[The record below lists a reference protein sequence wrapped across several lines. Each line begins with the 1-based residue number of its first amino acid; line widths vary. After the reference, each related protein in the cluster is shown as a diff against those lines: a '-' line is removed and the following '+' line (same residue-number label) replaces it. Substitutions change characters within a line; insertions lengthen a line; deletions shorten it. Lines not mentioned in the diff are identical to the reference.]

1 LVSNDAKH
9 MGGSPPAAQLR
20 QQATLSRTRMSG
32 DEGGGRPVVG
42 VRFRTDGIQESQL
55 DPASDEAHAHA
66 ESQLPTKCARTAKSS
81 PEDPTSRAQMAESGQ
96 RCPGYCLPC

>member
-1 LVSNDAKH
+1 MGTEEKLAQHLARIADFAEPAQQVGRRAEWDLERRLVSNDAKH

-32 DEGGGRPVVG
+32 DEGGGRSVVG

-55 DPASDEAHAHA
+55 DPASDEARAHA
-66 ESQLPTKCARTAKSS
+66 ES
-81 PEDPTSRAQMAESGQ
+81 
-96 RCPGYCLPC
+96 